1 MLLDSTA
8 MRLRGIG
15 RIGVR
20 TTITGTTI
28 NKEITMSTAN
38 VKVAMDN
45 LEKCM
50 NENSKYGVWDSEPV
64 YVMRRILRNTVKGL
78 PVKVPST
85 SRDWQIYDMEGSES
99 VAQNLHNVMQDVVK
113 EVGST
118 TVFESNTE
126 EFKSLFYW
134 IMY

>member
-1 MLLDSTA
+1 

>member
-1 MLLDSTA
+1 
-8 MRLRGIG
+8 
-15 RIGVR
+15 
-20 TTITGTTI
+20 
-28 NKEITMSTAN
+28 MSTAN

-45 LEKCM
+45 LEKYM

-64 YVMRRILRNTVKGL
+64 YVMRNILRTAVKGL

-85 SRDWQIYDMEGSES
+85 SRAWQIYDMEGSES
-99 VAQNLHNVMQDVVK
+99 VAQKLHNVMQDVVK

-134 IMY
+134 IM

>member
-1 MLLDSTA
+1 
-8 MRLRGIG
+8 MRQKRIG

-118 TVFESNTE
+118 TVFESNIE

-134 IMY
+134 IMD

>member
-1 MLLDSTA
+1 
-8 MRLRGIG
+8 
-15 RIGVR
+15 
-20 TTITGTTI
+20 
-28 NKEITMSTAN
+28 MSTAN

-118 TVFESNTE
+118 TVFESNIE

-134 IMY
+134 IMD